1 MTDDDLDDDLAEFF
15 NESPED
21 RYQSVKDKLESLT
34 NDFLTG
40 SLRIDDEIFIVG
52 LDTITNGIL
61 IVYCSL
67 HEEH

>member
-21 RYQSVKDKLESLT
+21 CYQSVKDKLESLT

>member
-40 SLRIDDEIFIVG
+40 SQRIDDEIFIVG

>member
-1 MTDDDLDDDLAEFF
+1 MTEQGLDDDLAEFF
-15 NESPED
+15 EESPED
-21 RYQSVKDKLESLT
+21 RYQAVKEKLENLT
-34 NDFLTG
+34 KHFLTG
-40 SLRIDDEIFIVG
+40 SLRIDDEIFNIG